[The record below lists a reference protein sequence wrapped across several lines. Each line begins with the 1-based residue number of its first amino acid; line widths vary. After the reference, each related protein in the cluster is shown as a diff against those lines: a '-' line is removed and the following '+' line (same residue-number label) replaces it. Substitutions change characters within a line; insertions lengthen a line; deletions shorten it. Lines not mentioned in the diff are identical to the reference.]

1 MSRSV
6 SNRGALRRALELA
19 AAASVVLLPS
29 LAHAHFSLQDPPN
42 WTKEDGQG
50 SPQKDWPCG
59 NEPNTSGV
67 APVDDGPTTPFK
79 PGDKVTIT
87 LVETVMHPGHYR
99 VALATSGNMA
109 DLPQDM
115 SASASGSMCQN
126 DDMQST
132 PTFPILADG
141 MLEHTTKLTGAQS
154 FEVTLPTNVTCDK
167 CVLQV
172 REYMAQHGN
181 QPETMSGQ
189 KAGMNGCYYHH
200 CAYIS
205 IGSGSGTGGM
215 SGSGGASA
223 GGAPGMGGVPAQGGM
238 AGMAVS
244 MGGAMGQAGASSGG
258 AGVPG
263 SGGTISAGAGSGGTS
278 TGGTSTT
285 GGTTSMGGSTLTM
298 GTGGSANG
306 GQPSG
311 TGGSSGTGIG
321 LTTGNPAGTSS
332 GSSEPASSDD
342 KGGCSISRSSQRGSL
357 PLRAAG
363 LLALG
368 LLAARRRGR
377 R

>member
-1 MSRSV
+1 
-6 SNRGALRRALELA
+6 
-19 AAASVVLLPS
+19 LLPS
-29 LAHAHFSLQDPPN
+29 LAHAHFTLQDPPN

-59 NEPNTSGV
+59 NEPNASGV
-67 APVDDGPTTPFK
+67 EPMDTGPTTAFK

-87 LVETVMHPGHYR
+87 IVETVMHPGHYR
-99 VALATSGNMA
+99 VALAPSGDMA

-115 SASASGSMCQN
+115 AASASGSMCQN
-126 DDMQST
+126 DDMQAT
-132 PTFPILADG
+132 PAFPILADG
-141 MLEHTTKLTGAQS
+141 MLEHTAKLTGPQS
-154 FEVTLPTNVTCDK
+154 FEVTLPTDVTCDK

-215 SGSGGASA
+215 SGAGGAST
-223 GGAPGMGGVPAQGGM
+223 GGAPGTGGVSAEGGA
-238 AGMAVS
+238 AGMSAS
-244 MGGAMGQAGASSGG
+244 MGGAMGQAGMSSANGGMPGASG
-258 AGVPG
+258 ATAAGSSG
-263 SGGTISAGAGSGGTS
+263 SGGTTGSGGTS
-278 TGGTSTT
+278 TA
-285 GGTTSMGGSTLTM
+285 GGTTSTGGSSTM
-298 GTGGSANG
+298 LGTGGTANG
-306 GQPSG
+306 GEPSGSG
-311 TGGSSGTGIG
+311 TGGSGIG

-332 GSSEPASSDD
+332 GSSEPASGDEQ
-342 KGGCSISRSSQRGSL
+342 GGCSIGRASSHGSL

-363 LLALG
+363 LVALG
-368 LLAARRRGR
+368 LLLARRRR